1 MQEVKREERDKVA
14 DGKGAFFLKRS
25 AKKAIAVEE
34 RFNELKRDG
43 KLQKFMAKKRQ
54 KNANKDYHKMPSRR
68 GGDED
73 DY

>member
-1 MQEVKREERDKVA
+1 MQAVKREERDKVA
-14 DGKGAFFLKRS
+14 EGKGAFFLKRS

-54 KNANKDYHKMPSRR
+54 RNANKDFHKMPARR
-68 GGDED
+68 DDDEN
-73 DY
+73 Y